1 MPVNQE
7 AGTDR
12 SEPFAGPCTCSCTGA
27 DQPEL
32 PEKECCCTAP
42 VPPGPPP
49 CSASVMMQ
57 TTSRLTSGDR
67 WDHLLARLG
76 VDRMGHRVRP
86 GLYRLGYPCQ
96 TSPVIVTANY
106 TLSFDAVRLALGGID
121 SFLLVLDTHG
131 VNVWCAAGKGTFG
144 TDELV
149 HRIEATGLA
158 GVVDHRVLVLPQLG
172 APGVSAP
179 EVARRSGFRV
189 EWGPVR
195 ADDLPAF
202 LATHTATSGMRQVR
216 FPLRDRLVL
225 IPVDVRSILL
235 MMAAGAAVLWLLAG
249 PGTARDLVVAM
260 LAGTALFPVLLPYL
274 PTRDFTTRGYL
285 LGVLVMVPS
294 ALLDLQQ
301 GGGWLVEAGRVAVD
315 LTVFPAITAYLALL
329 FTGATPFTSRTGVR
343 REIFRYIRPL
353 AGIAAVGTVIAVA
366 LRLVTGGV

>member
-1 MPVNQE
+1 MSVKQE

-12 SEPFAGPCTCSCTGA
+12 SESVADPCTCGCTSA
-27 DQPEL
+27 DQPAP
-32 PEKECCCTAP
+32 PETGCGCTAS
-42 VPPGPPP
+42 VPPGSP
-49 CSASVMMQ
+49 CNLSAMMQ
-57 TTSRLTSGDR
+57 TSSRLTSADR
-67 WDHLLARLG
+67 REHLLARLG
-76 VDRMGHRVRP
+76 VDRMGHRVRS
-86 GLYRLGYPCQ
+86 GLYTLGHPGR

-106 TLSFDAVRLALGGID
+106 TLSFDAVRSALDGID
-121 SFLLVLDTHG
+121 ALLLVLDTRG

-158 GVVDHRVLVLPQLG
+158 GVVDHRRLILPQLG

-179 EVARRSGFRV
+179 DVARRSGFRV
-189 EWGPVR
+189 EWGPIR
-195 ADDLPAF
+195 ASDLPAY
-202 LATHTATSGMRQVR
+202 LATHTATPEMRQVR
-216 FPLRDRLVL
+216 FPLLDRLVL
-225 IPVDVRSILL
+225 VPIEVRSILL

-249 PGTARDLVVAM
+249 PGTARDLVIAM

-285 LGVLVMVPS
+285 LGVLVMIPS

-301 GGGWLVEAGRVAVD
+301 GGGWLVEASRVTVD
-315 LTVFPAITAYLALL
+315 LTVFPALTAYLALL
-329 FTGATPFTSRTGVR
+329 FTGSTPFTSRSGVR

-353 AGIAAVGTVIAVA
+353 VGIAAVGTVVAVA